1 MMHLFCKLFLFFF
14 FVYILNIKCV
24 DEVVNN
30 KSKRL
35 IDIYHAAVKEL
46 IENEELIDLLE
57 KHNVDYSVIE
67 SLENIP
73 DLKDINI
80 NDDIDDVLSEI
91 IKRKEV
97 KVGALKNKNWGL
109 IGNYEINP
117 PIGFWPDV
125 MYIIWEAISKHIF
138 NDEDAIT
145 VKYNYY
151 DNVFVALNNKNIH
164 MTDNYFLF
172 NSRLVDQSGNN
183 LNKLI
188 SGLPII
194 NHSNKIM
201 ILKEYNINNLEQL
214 KSYISKNEGLKIGCL
229 TEANCNALKNIF
241 LDKVTY
247 DYKSFSSY
255 IDLTKSVL
263 SKNHFIGVISGIPFN
278 FNEQK
283 IIVFDS
289 FLKTGHS
296 AYFK

>member
-1 MMHLFCKLFLFFF
+1 MMHLFCKLFLFFP

-24 DEVVNN
+24 EEVENN

-46 IENEELIDLLE
+46 IQNEDLIDLID

-73 DLKDINI
+73 NLSEINI
-80 NDDIDDVLSEI
+80 KDDIDDVLSEI
-91 IKRKEV
+91 IKKRQV
-97 KVGALKNKNWGL
+97 KIGALKNKNWGI
-109 IGNYEINP
+109 IGNYEENP
-117 PIGFWPDV
+117 PVGFWPDV
-125 MYIIWEAISKHIF
+125 MYIIWETISKHIF
-138 NDEDAIT
+138 NDEDAINVT
-145 VKYNYY
+145 YHYY
-151 DNVFVALNNKNIH
+151 DNVFVALNDKAIH
-164 MTDNYFLF
+164 MTDNYFLS

-183 LNKLI
+183 LSKLI
-188 SGLPII
+188 GGLPII
-194 NHSNKIM
+194 KHSNKIM
-201 ILKEYNINNLEQL
+201 ILKEYNINNIEDL

-255 IDLTKSVL
+255 MDLSKSVL
-263 SKNHFIGVISGIPFN
+263 SKNHIIGVISGIPFN
-278 FNEQK
+278 FNEKK
-283 IIVFDS
+283 INIFDS
-289 FLKTGHS
+289 NLKTGHS